1 MSNTISPRL
10 HTLETVGQKYDRVL
24 DFFRELLDKEQ
35 AVELH
40 QDDLQREF
48 HTAASL
54 TCVLARLRCI
64 IRVGRVKGTKP
75 KGRGA
80 FAYIKTDLLS
90 YVTSSDLVNIE
101 RVRTDNSRRDEIIKV
116 LEERRSGDYST
127 PSQDS
132 NQRLAYTQ
140 PNRNMSSGFA
150 RKINLEPLL
159 FPLVSAEEKL
169 PIVKSVV
176 VKSLEDVKQSIM
188 EEAIKFF
195 RAGNDNMSVKL
206 RDTALSF
213 NEDELKVQR
222 ILSSLI
228 DNNNQ

>member
-1 MSNTISPRL
+1 MSNTISQRL
-10 HTLETVGQKYDRVL
+10 HTTETVGQKYDRVL
-24 DFFRELLDKEQ
+24 DFFRELLDSEHPT
-35 AVELH
+35 ELR

-54 TCVLARLRCI
+54 TFVLTRLRCI
-64 IRVGRVKGTKP
+64 VRVNRVKGTRP

-90 YVTSSDLVNIE
+90 FLTSSDLLNIE
-101 RVRTDNSRRDEIIKV
+101 HIRTDNSRQEKIIKA
-116 LEERRSGDYST
+116 LEERQSGTCPT
-127 PSQDS
+127 PVDMS
-132 NQRLAYTQ
+132 NQRRAYTQ

-159 FPLVSAEEKL
+159 LPLIPFEVEMPILKSA
-169 PIVKSVV
+169 I

-188 EEAIKFF
+188 EEAIKLF

-213 NEDELKVQR
+213 DEDELKVQR

-228 DNNNQ
+228 NNSQ